1 MPEDYDLDLKSI
13 QEARRLLIS
22 CREAQRQFAFASQE
36 TVDRI
41 CKAMAEAAFG
51 AAARLG
57 QLASEETG
65 YGVAAHKRVKNEFAS
80 RNVWESIK
88 DIKTVGVIGRDE
100 RRKVVAFSKVYYLMQ
115 NRFVARKGVALT
127 PDLAGKVIAVQ
138 TGTPQDRFVTQQY
151 KQATVKR
158 YVNAQDPMLELTAG
172 RADFT
177 FGNTVQLQKGFLDT
191 PNGKAFGFIGPLFD
205 GRKDKVLGE
214 GVAVALRKQD
224 SALKARFDQAID
236 QVKQSGEY
244 AALLKKHNLAGLLED

>member
-1 MPEDYDLDLKSI
+1 MKRP
-13 QEARRLLIS
+13 
-22 CREAQRQFAFASQE
+22 FAFAALLLSPLLVQATE
-36 TVDRI
+36 PLRIATDATYPPFEYVDTAGKVAGFEVDFAYAV
-41 CKAMAEAAFG
+41 CKAMKTPCEVVNQPWDG
-51 AAARLG
+51 LIPGLQARKYD
-57 QLASEETG
+57 AIMSSMNIT
-65 YGVAAHKRVKNEFAS
+65 
-80 RNVWESIK
+80 
-88 DIKTVGVIGRDE
+88 DE

-191 PNGKAFGFIGPLFD
+191 ANGKAFAFTGPLFD

-224 SALKARFDQAID
+224 SELKARFDQAID

-244 AALLKKHNLAGLLED
+244 AALLKKHKLAGLLED